1 MKDRNSPSGF
11 DRVAARGR
19 SPQAETPVNALG
31 GLPSRV
37 PQQQQQDGPRN
48 EETAAVVQDTVNK
61 AGQPLEPETR
71 ALLEPRFGHDF
82 SKVRVHTGAD
92 AARSARAVDALA
104 YTIGTDIVFDHG
116 RYQPRHREGQ
126 KLLAHELTHV
136 VQQSKAAISTTSNP
150 RQVESEAEQW
160 SRDVAGIPEAT
171 RQPITGAPISL
182 ARQTNPQP
190 TPADIRSWEE
200 FVRAMTKKY
209 GVSSVHIGTEAEQK
223 DLVTPQGGVPPQGI
237 TLPGWK
243 PWKFDSNILKYIV
256 DSFDDFDTAIGG
268 IPAVQEIEFFD
279 VDYTV
284 GPSGIGTPVPSNGAS
299 YSAGKLT
306 IFSSASRT
314 APLPVGRSVA
324 SGRYKTP
331 VAVVTGISG
340 QTPGA
345 PLAVPSQEENVH
357 RTITHELGHGLEE
370 AAANPFPV
378 NAVDPKMLEDYRVAV
393 GWTKTDPARLFDIQ
407 DPAVAT
413 ALQSGSVP
421 TASEITEGNWN
432 SPQWGEQPLTVY
444 SVKGGPFEDFAE
456 ATMAFVNAPNLLL
469 ARSPHRF
476 RFLNERKSRWL
487 SRLRKSPKVGDF
499 PTPPKDR
506 AVG

>member
-1 MKDRNSPSGF
+1 MVP
-11 DRVAARGR
+11 ARGR
-19 SPQAETPVNALG
+19 SPQDATPANVPGA
-31 GLPSRV
+31 LPSRV
-37 PQQQQQDGPRN
+37 LQQLKQDGPRN
-48 EETAAVVQDTVNK
+48 EEIAAVVQATVST
-61 AGQPLEPETR
+61 AGQPLDRETR
-71 ALLEPRFGHDF
+71 AFLEPRFGHDF
-82 SKVRVHTGAD
+82 SKVRVHTDAG
-92 AARSARAVDALA
+92 AARSARAVDAMA

-116 RYQPRHREGQ
+116 RYQPRQREGQ

-136 VQQSKAAISTTSNP
+136 VQQSQPAMSATSGP
-150 RQVESEAEQW
+150 QQVESEAEQW
-160 SRDVAGIPEAT
+160 SRDVARIPEAK
-171 RQPITGAPISL
+171 RQPITGALTSL
-182 ARQTNPQP
+182 ARQSNPQP
-190 TPADIRSWEE
+190 APADIMSWEE
-200 FVRAMTKKY
+200 FVRTMTKKY
-209 GVSSVHIGTEAEQK
+209 GVPSVHIGTEAEQK

-243 PWKFDSNILKYIV
+243 PWKFDPNIVKYIV
-256 DSFDDFDTAIGG
+256 DSFDDFDMAIGG
-268 IPAVQEIEFFD
+268 VPAVQEIEFFD
-279 VDYTV
+279 VDYSV
-284 GPSGIGTPVPSNGAS
+284 APSGIGTPVPSNGAS

-314 APLPVGRSVA
+314 APLPVGRSA
-324 SGRYKTP
+324 SSGRYKTP
-331 VAVVTGISG
+331 VAVVTGITG

-345 PLAVPSQEENVH
+345 PLAVPTQEENVH

-370 AAANPFPV
+370 AAANPFPIS
-378 NAVDPKMLEDYRVAV
+378 AADPKMLEDYRAAV

-407 DPAVAT
+407 DPSVAT
-413 ALQSGSVP
+413 AIQSGSVP
-421 TASEITEGNWN
+421 TAGEITEGNWN

-469 ARSPHRF
+469 ERSPHRF

-487 SRLRKSPKVGDF
+487 SRLRKPPRVGDF

>member
-1 MKDRNSPSGF
+1 MKDPGSHSGF
-11 DRVAARGR
+11 DAVPAHGR
-19 SPQAETPVNALG
+19 SQETDTPAAAEALRCSPQRRQFDA
-31 GLPSRV
+31 SRSEYIPPAV
-37 PQQQQQDGPRN
+37 RDG
-48 EETAAVVQDTVNK
+48 AQSS
-61 AGQPLEPETR
+61 GQPLDQEAR
-71 ALLEPRFGHDF
+71 AFLEPRFGHDF
-82 SKVRVHTGAD
+82 SKVRVHAGAD
-92 AARSARAVDALA
+92 AARSARAVDAMA
-104 YTIGTDIVFDHG
+104 YTVGTDIVFDHG

-136 VQQSKAAISTTSNP
+136 VQQSKAAVSTTSSP
-150 RQVESEAEQW
+150 QQVESEAERW
-160 SRDVAGIPEAT
+160 SRDVVGIPEVT

-190 TPADIRSWEE
+190 APATIRSWGE
-200 FVRAMTKKY
+200 FVHTMTKKY

-243 PWKFDSNILKYIV
+243 PWRFDPNILKYIV
-256 DSFDDFDTAIGG
+256 DSFEDFDTGIGG
-268 IPAVQEIEFFD
+268 VPAVQEIEFFD

-284 GPSGIGTPVPSNGAS
+284 GPSGVGTPVPSNGAS

-306 IFSSASRT
+306 IFSSADRT
-314 APLPVGRSVA
+314 SPLPGGRSVA

-331 VAVVTGISG
+331 VAVVTGITG

-345 PLAVPSQEENVH
+345 PLAVPTQEENVH

-370 AAANPFPV
+370 AAANPFPIS
-378 NAVDPKMLEDYRVAV
+378 AADPKMLEDYRAAV
-393 GWTKTDPARLFDIQ
+393 GWTKTDPAHLFDIQ

-413 ALQSGSVP
+413 AIQSGVVP
-421 TASEITEGNWN
+421 TAGEITERNWN
-432 SPQWGEQPLTVY
+432 SPQWGEQPLTIY

-469 ARSPHRF
+469 ERSPHRF

-487 SRLRKSPKVGDF
+487 SRLRKPPRVGDF

-506 AVG
+506 AFG